1 MLLIGIVVLMKCCV
15 LINVMVAVL
24 IECKIGLFA
33 DDSIIY
39 NNIIS
44 VTDCKIVQSDLDAL
58 CL

>member
-1 MLLIGIVVLMKCCV
+1 
-15 LINVMVAVL
+15 MVAVL

-44 VTDCKIVQSDLDAL
+44 VTDCKIVQSDLDVL